1 MGVVRSFEL
10 KMEEKKSKISYFSA
24 NITPII
30 SVSLVL
36 LLLGIVAM
44 LGIAANS
51 LTDYVKENIGFDV
64 VMKNDASQQEIDA
77 LKQMWTKAPYVAS
90 VKYISKEDALQSW
103 EKETGENLM
112 EVIGVNPLSSEFEV
126 RVKPQYVSVNS
137 LNRIEYA
144 LSQNKSIDSVKMHKD
159 VVEKI
164 NSNVNSVVLV
174 LGAVL
179 VLLVIISFVL
189 INNTVRLA
197 VYSRRFIIY
206 TMKLVG
212 ATPGF
217 IRRPFVLTNV
227 VNGLIA
233 SLVAMAMLCGLM
245 YYVVEVNYD
254 YANLIEMKH
263 IVMVCAGL
271 MVVGVMMCA
280 LAALLAANR
289 FISLNYDELY
299 TKYKLKKIIIIDY
312 GNK

>member
-126 RVKPQYVSVNS
+126 RVKPQYVSVDS

-299 TKYKLKKIIIIDY
+299 TK
-312 GNK
+312 

>member
-263 IVMVCAGL
+263 IVVVCAGL
-271 MVVGVMMCA
+271 MVVGVLMCA

-299 TKYKLKKIIIIDY
+299 TK
-312 GNK
+312 

>member
-126 RVKPQYVSVNS
+126 RVKPQYVSVDS

-254 YANLIEMKH
+254 YANLIEMKN

-271 MVVGVMMCA
+271 MVVGVLMCA

-299 TKYKLKKIIIIDY
+299 TK
-312 GNK
+312 

>member
-1 MGVVRSFEL
+1 MGVVCSFEL

-126 RVKPQYVSVNS
+126 RVKPQYVSVDS

-254 YANLIEMKH
+254 YANLIEVKH
-263 IVMVCAGL
+263 IVVVCAGL
-271 MVVGVMMCA
+271 MVVGVLMCA

-299 TKYKLKKIIIIDY
+299 TK
-312 GNK
+312 

>member
-1 MGVVRSFEL
+1 MGVVCSFEL

-126 RVKPQYVSVNS
+126 RVKPQYVSVDS

-299 TKYKLKKIIIIDY
+299 TK
-312 GNK
+312 

>member
-24 NITPII
+24 NVTPII

-299 TKYKLKKIIIIDY
+299 TK
-312 GNK
+312 

>member
-126 RVKPQYVSVNS
+126 RVKPQYVSVDS

-217 IRRPFVLTNV
+217 IRCPFVLTNV

-254 YANLIEMKH
+254 YANLIEVKH
-263 IVMVCAGL
+263 IVVVCAGL
-271 MVVGVMMCA
+271 MVVGVLMCA

-299 TKYKLKKIIIIDY
+299 TK
-312 GNK
+312 

>member
-126 RVKPQYVSVNS
+126 RVKPQYVSVDS

-212 ATPGF
+212 ATKWY
-217 IRRPFVLTNV
+217 IMRPFLRSALWQGVLSGV
-227 VNGLIA
+227 VAG
-233 SLVAMAMLCGLM
+233 
-245 YYVVEVNYD
+245 
-254 YANLIEMKH
+254 
-263 IVMVCAGL
+263 VMVLGVFYGINYIMPSDVELLSEMA
-271 MVVGVMMCA
+271 VV
-280 LAALLAANR
+280 
-289 FISLNYDELY
+289 
-299 TKYKLKKIIIIDY
+299 IIIGGLVLLGVLITVIFSAVAV
-312 GNK
+312 NKFVNMKTNKIHLY

>member
-1 MGVVRSFEL
+1 ML
-10 KMEEKKSKISYFSA
+10 IYDKMEEKKSKISYFSA

-44 LGIAANS
+44 LGLAANS
-51 LTDYVKENIGFDV
+51 LTDYVKENVGFDV
-64 VMKNDASQQEIDA
+64 VMKNDASQQDVKE
-77 LKQMWTKAPYVAS
+77 LKQLWTQAVYVNS
-90 VKYISKEDALQSW
+90 VKFISKEDALSAW
-103 EKETGENLM
+103 EKETGENLLD
-112 EVIGVNPLSSEFEV
+112 VLGVNPLSSEFEV
-126 RVKPQYVSVNS
+126 RVKPQYASVDS
-137 LNRIEYA
+137 LNKIEYD
-144 LSQNKSIDSVKMHKD
+144 LSKYKSIDSVKMHKD

-164 NSNVNSVVLV
+164 NSNINSVVLV

-212 ATPGF
+212 ATSGF
-217 IRRPFVLTNV
+217 IRRPFVMTNV
-227 VNGLIA
+227 LNGFIA
-233 SLVAMAMLCGLM
+233 SLLAIAMLSGLI

-254 YANLIEMKH
+254 YSNLINITQIALVYLGL
-263 IVMVCAGL
+263 IVAG
-271 MVVGVMMCA
+271 VVMCA

-299 TKYKLKKIIIIDY
+299 TK
-312 GNK
+312 

>member
-299 TKYKLKKIIIIDY
+299 TK
-312 GNK
+312 

>member
-24 NITPII
+24 NVTPII

-126 RVKPQYVSVNS
+126 RVKPQYVSVDS

-254 YANLIEMKH
+254 YANLIEVKH
-263 IVMVCAGL
+263 IVVVCAGL

-299 TKYKLKKIIIIDY
+299 TK
-312 GNK
+312 

>member
-126 RVKPQYVSVNS
+126 RVKPQYVSVDS

-263 IVMVCAGL
+263 IVVVCAGL

-299 TKYKLKKIIIIDY
+299 TK
-312 GNK
+312 

>member
-1 MGVVRSFEL
+1 
-10 KMEEKKSKISYFSA
+10 MEEKKSKISYFSA

-126 RVKPQYVSVNS
+126 RVKPQYVSVDS

-254 YANLIEMKH
+254 YANLIEVKH
-263 IVMVCAGL
+263 IVVVCAGL
-271 MVVGVMMCA
+271 MVVGVLMCA

-299 TKYKLKKIIIIDY
+299 TK
-312 GNK
+312 

>member
-24 NITPII
+24 NVTPII

-254 YANLIEMKH
+254 YANLIEVKH
-263 IVMVCAGL
+263 IVVVCAGL
-271 MVVGVMMCA
+271 MVVGVLMCA

-299 TKYKLKKIIIIDY
+299 TK
-312 GNK
+312 

>member
-24 NITPII
+24 NVTPII

-126 RVKPQYVSVNS
+126 RVKPQYVSVDS

-263 IVMVCAGL
+263 IVMVCVGL

-299 TKYKLKKIIIIDY
+299 TK
-312 GNK
+312 

>member
-126 RVKPQYVSVNS
+126 RVKPQYVSVDS

-254 YANLIEMKH
+254 YANLIEVKH
-263 IVMVCAGL
+263 IVVVCAGL

-299 TKYKLKKIIIIDY
+299 TK
-312 GNK
+312 

>member
-90 VKYISKEDALQSW
+90 VKYISKEDALQSG

-126 RVKPQYVSVNS
+126 RVKPQYVSVDS

-159 VVEKI
+159 VVDKI

-254 YANLIEMKH
+254 YANLIEVKH
-263 IVMVCAGL
+263 IVVVCAGL
-271 MVVGVMMCA
+271 MVVGVLMCA

-299 TKYKLKKIIIIDY
+299 TK
-312 GNK
+312 

>member
-271 MVVGVMMCA
+271 MVVGVLMCA

-299 TKYKLKKIIIIDY
+299 TK
-312 GNK
+312 

>member
-254 YANLIEMKH
+254 YANLIEVKH

-299 TKYKLKKIIIIDY
+299 TK
-312 GNK
+312 

>member
-263 IVMVCAGL
+263 IVMVCVGL

-299 TKYKLKKIIIIDY
+299 TK
-312 GNK
+312 

>member
-126 RVKPQYVSVNS
+126 RVKPQYVSVDS

-233 SLVAMAMLCGLM
+233 SVVAMAMLCGLM

-299 TKYKLKKIIIIDY
+299 TK
-312 GNK
+312 

>member
-126 RVKPQYVSVNS
+126 RVKPQYVSVDS

-159 VVEKI
+159 VVEQI
-164 NSNVNSVVLV
+164 NSNVKSVVLV

-179 VLLVIISFVL
+179 MVLVLISFVL
-189 INNTVRLA
+189 INNTIRLA
-197 VYSRRFIIY
+197 VYSHRFIIH

-212 ATPGF
+212 ATASF

-227 VNGLIA
+227 LNGFIA
-233 SLVAMAMLCGLM
+233 SLIAITLLSGLM
-245 YYVVEVNYD
+245 YYVAEVNSD
-254 YANLIEMKH
+254 YANLLDFTQITVVYCG
-263 IVMVCAGL
+263 I
-271 MVVGVMMCA
+271 MVVGMAMCA
-280 LAALLAANR
+280 LAALLATNR
-289 FISLNYDELY
+289 FISLSYDDLFV
-299 TKYKLKKIIIIDY
+299 K
-312 GNK
+312 

>member
-24 NITPII
+24 NVTPII

-126 RVKPQYVSVNS
+126 RVKPQYVSVDS

-299 TKYKLKKIIIIDY
+299 TK
-312 GNK
+312 

>member
-254 YANLIEMKH
+254 YANLIEVKH
-263 IVMVCAGL
+263 IVVVCAGL

-299 TKYKLKKIIIIDY
+299 TK
-312 GNK
+312 

>member
-24 NITPII
+24 NVTPII

-126 RVKPQYVSVNS
+126 RVKPQYVSVDS

-245 YYVVEVNYD
+245 YNVVEVNYD
-254 YANLIEMKH
+254 YANLIEVKH
-263 IVMVCAGL
+263 IVVVCAGL
-271 MVVGVMMCA
+271 MVVGVLMCA

-299 TKYKLKKIIIIDY
+299 TK
-312 GNK
+312 